1 MVDLMD
7 WMIESENLLNIGQ
20 NYKKTQPYGVNS

>member
-1 MVDLMD
+1 MD

-20 NYKKTQPYGVNS
+20 NYKKTQRYGVNSQNT